1 MIKSCFTSLFI
12 LSLFTTFGQNN
23 VLRGNESSVK
33 HQPNNN
39 EVHQKLNTIWE
50 STFDNPAEWV
60 LDHDAIDCSLDWTI
74 GNDTCQGPFFID
86 TILST
91 SANDGWAMIDSD
103 LYGSTTGGN
112 DIEDAWLTT
121 AAPLDLTGTPNV
133 IVEFETF
140 YKRYNYER
148 PYLVVG
154 IGDGLGNV
162 LWPDLDPMTDISAMN
177 NVFDIFPNWTDGTFT
192 DNPQKIRIN
201 INSALTGAVN
211 EIYLRLNW
219 TGQWGYA
226 WFVDDFKVLEQAL
239 DDILIQ
245 NSWITNENTNGIQ
258 YAITPIDQVEAN
270 WSIGADVY
278 NFGVNDQTNVIFDA
292 DFTSFS
298 IADTKSLI
306 EYDST
311 FAMGETG
318 SQTLTVGLYAGTF
331 NVVSDNETAGLEFA
345 NNTVLRNFEIS
356 DSLYAIDGVGVHPI
370 TELKLSS
377 IGTTTYDGS
386 PDGITLGAMYHIKQT
401 TLVSGVRVMLA
412 AGSEEGAWVFG
423 SVIDSTEFWE
433 ANPSPLAISVEHYIS
448 ATDLTNGYIDAYFAT
463 PLSLDPGV
471 YYGATR
477 LYSDDNTNNVYVVND
492 LTVDQPSYASGV
504 NNKGITYSNGN
515 AIGVRMLMNG
525 GWLAV
530 NENNLENI
538 KIYPNPSNGLV
549 TIATDLNESYVVEVI
564 DIVGNIVYSSANS
577 GSTTIDL
584 TSVGSGMYIVTM
596 SNEKSTISKRVVI
609 Q

>member
-1 MIKSCFTSLFI
+1 MIKSC
-12 LSLFTTFGQNN
+12 LSIVFVLAFLTAYAQNN
-23 VLRGNESSVK
+23 VIRGNEKSPK
-33 HQPNNN
+33 HQSVNTD
-39 EVHQKLNTIWE
+39 VHQKLNTIWE

-60 LDHDAIDCSLDWTI
+60 LDHDATDCTLNWTI

-103 LYGSTTGGN
+103 LYGSTTGGL
-112 DIEDAWLTT
+112 DLEDSWLTT
-121 AAPLDLTGTPNV
+121 AIPLDLTGTPNV

-154 IGDGLGNV
+154 IGDGFGNV
-162 LWPDLDPMTDISAMN
+162 TWPNLDPMTDISAMN
-177 NVFDIFPNWTDGTFT
+177 NVFDIFPNWTDGTFS

-226 WFVDDFKVLEQAL
+226 WFVDDFKVLEQAQ

-245 NSWITNENTNGIQ
+245 NTWITNESTNGVQ
-258 YAITPIDQVEAN
+258 YAITPIDQVESN

-278 NFGVNDQTNVIFDA
+278 NFGVNNQTNVIFDA
-292 DFTSFS
+292 NFTSFS
-298 IADTKSLI
+298 VTDSKALI

-311 FAMGETG
+311 YTLGTTEP
-318 SQTLTVGLYAGTF
+318 QTFPVGLYAGTF

-356 DSLYAIDGVGVHPI
+356 DSLYAIDGVGVHPVS
-370 TELKLSS
+370 ELVTSS
-377 IGTTTYDGS
+377 IGPATFDDSEGLLVGS
-386 PDGITLGAMYHIKQT
+386 MYQIKQT
-401 TLVSGVRVMLA
+401 SLVSGIRLMLA
-412 AGSEEGAWVFG
+412 AGSEEGSWIFG
-423 SVIDSTEFWE
+423 GVTDSTEFWS
-433 ANPSPLAISVEHYIS
+433 AYPGQLVQTVAHYVS
-448 ATDLTNGYIDAYFAT
+448 ATDITNGYIDAYFSN
-463 PLSLDPGV
+463 PILLDPGV
-471 YYGATR
+471 YYGNAR
-477 LYSDDNTNNVYVVND
+477 LYSDEYQKGIFVVND
-492 LTVDQPSYASGV
+492 LTIEQPSYASGV

-530 NENNLENI
+530 NENSLENI

-549 TIATDLNESYVVEVI
+549 TIAADENESYVIDVI
-564 DIVGNIVYSSANS
+564 DVVGNIVYSSANS
-577 GSTTIDL
+577 GSTKIDL
-584 TSVGSGMYIVTM
+584 TSVGSGLYIVTM